1 MPHLGRNSN
10 HRRTKLQTALL
21 LFSSLSIPYSLL
33 MATPA
38 SAQTTP
44 AQTVPERYQYAGSDP
59 DDPGPLAKDLSPA
72 LKHKDVRAA
81 MRKVAD
87 WELTR
92 TEGHLEKD
100 WTFAALYQGWIAAS
114 ETLKDPKYID
124 AVEKASAQ
132 DFHWEIGP
140 RIAHADDE
148 AIAQSYLDIYR
159 QKHDPLMIANTK
171 KSFDEV
177 MAMPD
182 PTDPKRPLL
191 WWWCDALFMAPRAWA
206 LLSEETKNP
215 AYLNYMDR
223 QWWITSKLLYDEKD
237 HLYYRDATYLDKTEK
252 NGKKVYW
259 SRGNGWVTAGIV
271 RVIQELPKDFPSR
284 PKYIQQYKE
293 MTEKIASTQGSDGL
307 WRAGLLDPDSYPLP
321 ENSGSAFFVYSTAWG
336 INHGILDRKKYL
348 PVVEKGW
355 KGLISHIYQDG
366 RLGAIQPVGAA
377 PGPYRA
383 GTSYNFGV
391 GAFLLAGSEVD
402 RLSK

>member
-1 MPHLGRNSN
+1 MLHLGRSSN
-10 HRRTKLQTALL
+10 YRGTKLSIAALV
-21 LFSSLSIPYSLL
+21 FCLSIPYSVF
-33 MATPA
+33 TTSPA
-38 SAQTTP
+38 SAQTKP
-44 AQTVPERYQYAGSDP
+44 LVERYKYSGSSP
-59 DDPGPLAKDLSPA
+59 DDPGPLATDLSPA

-87 WELTR
+87 WELAR
-92 TEGHLEKD
+92 TEGHLEQD
-100 WTFAALYQGWIAAS
+100 WTFAALYQGWIVAS
-114 ETLKDPKYID
+114 ETLKDPKYTN

-132 DFHWEIGP
+132 NFHWEIGP

-148 AIAQSYLDIYR
+148 AIAQSYLDIYH
-159 QKHDPLMIANTK
+159 QKHDPLMIAQAQK
-171 KSFDEV
+171 AFDTV
-177 MAMPD
+177 MATPD
-182 PTDPKRPLL
+182 PTDPKKPL
-191 WWWCDALFMAPRAWA
+191 WWWCDALFMAPRAWV
-206 LLSEETKNP
+206 LLSKETKNP
-215 AYLNYMDR
+215 AYMNYMDR
-223 QWWITSKLLYDEKD
+223 QWWITSKLLYDEND
-237 HLYYRDATYLDKTEK
+237 HLYYRDATYFDKAEK

-259 SRGNGWVTAGIV
+259 SRGDGWVTAGIV
-271 RVIQELPKDFPSR
+271 RVIQDLPKDFPSR

-293 MTEKIASTQGSDGL
+293 MTEKIASIQGSDGL
-307 WRAGLLDPDSYPLP
+307 WRPGLLDPDSYPLP

-377 PGPYRA
+377 PGPYKE
-383 GTSYNFGV
+383 GTSYNFGI